1 MFTKLFT
8 LLAILGQI
16 SATPKPV
23 IVLMG
28 GDVMPSGSLLEFV
41 EKDPLYPFRNI
52 MKLLHSADVAFFN
65 LECPITDTGTPV
77 EGKEYIFKLP
87 PHFAWALK
95 KAGVTGVAL
104 ANNHIMDFG
113 VEGLASTIRVLY
125 SLGIGHCG
133 AGMNIDSAR
142 KPYMVMARGIKIAF
156 LCYSN
161 TLPKSYWADSSKAGT
176 IHGVERNIKYDLRRT
191 NADFKVVVF
200 HWSSELLDTPK
211 LYQKILARYAI
222 DHGASVVIGHHP
234 HVVQPIE
241 FYKGKPIFYSLGN
254 FIFGSYTKKANGML
268 AMAKIFSKDSA
279 DFYVIPLK
287 TTYWTSKF
295 QTTPSDSLDYIKR
308 LCPGVNFIAEKFAGY
323 VAFRVEPGDTTSK

>member
-1 MFTKLFT
+1 
-8 LLAILGQI
+8 
-16 SATPKPV
+16 
-23 IVLMG
+23 
-28 GDVMPSGSLLEFV
+28 
-41 EKDPLYPFRNI
+41 
-52 MKLLHSADVAFFN
+52 
-65 LECPITDTGTPV
+65 
-77 EGKEYIFKLP
+77 
-87 PHFAWALK
+87 
-95 KAGVTGVAL
+95 
-104 ANNHIMDFG
+104 
-113 VEGLASTIRVLY
+113 
-125 SLGIGHCG
+125 
-133 AGMNIDSAR
+133 
-142 KPYMVMARGIKIAF
+142 
-156 LCYSN
+156 
-161 TLPKSYWADSSKAGT
+161 
-176 IHGVERNIKYDLRRT
+176 
-191 NADFKVVVF
+191 VVF

-308 LCPGVNFIAEKFAGY
+308 LCPGGNFIAEKFAGY
-323 VAFRVEPGDTTSK
+323 VAFRVEPVDTTSK